1 MTKLVG
7 QLVIQPLDDVAAR
20 YGDTL
25 LGMGRG
31 KAQRVMGRAL
41 NYEGAKVFTSVRRA
55 VREQSSIP
63 TWVLWRAMRARKA
76 STRLGGSLEFAIIGI
91 GRELS
96 LRYFGPRQFAAGTR
110 AKVWGRFQMYD
121 EAFMGPRPGVVSA
134 KLGGHVFTRTTSRRF
149 PIKRLSGP
157 SVPRE
162 MVRDQSRAVFEASMP
177 NIVNRIGKQIAAVL
191 RGF

>member
-1 MTKLVG
+1 MARIASKLV
-7 QLVIQPLDDVAAR
+7 IHPLDEVATR
-20 YGDTL
+20 YGDAL
-25 LGMGRG
+25 LQMGRG
-31 KAQRVMGRAL
+31 KTQKVMGRAL

-63 TWVLWRAMRARKA
+63 TWVVWRAMRSRKA
-76 STRLGGSLEFAIIGI
+76 STKMGGSLEFAIIGR

-96 LRYFGPRQFAAGTR
+96 LRHFGPRQLAAGTR
-110 AKVWGRFQMYD
+110 AKVWGRLQMYH
-121 EAFMGPRPGVVSA
+121 EAFMGPRPGMVSV
-134 KLGGHVFTRTTSRRF
+134 KLGGHVFTRTTSKRF

-162 MVRDQSRAVFEASMP
+162 MVRDQSRAVFEASIP
-177 NIVNRIGKQIAAVL
+177 NIADRVGKEIAAVL